1 MNINIGLDKDF
12 EKKFQ
17 ELKCEYGERLASLN
31 GLADS
36 QLNYNDFIDNFID
49 TKVVADSS
57 IDPNANVGHKDV
69 ITLEHE
75 MMKPHDKLLALN
87 KIYYEMKKQFSK
99 EDADEW
105 FELEYTRALYLHD
118 APTSSKKPY
127 CYAYTLKDLAE
138 RGLYFIEGYNAEPAK
153 HLGTFVTFLK
163 EFVSYNSNRTSG
175 ACGLPNLIPYLYYFW
190 SRDVKQGYYTETPEK
205 YAKQNIQSF
214 IYAINQPYCRDGS
227 QSAFT
232 NTNIF
237 DHEYLVALFGGEQF
251 PDGAFMYDEIEG
263 IMEFQKM
270 FLEEMSEVRSQNM
283 FTFPVNSISL
293 IKKDGIWADEEFAR
307 WACEHNRKWN
317 DSNFFVDNSVTSLSN
332 CCRLK
337 SSIADLG
344 FFNSIGGTA
353 LRVGSIKVSTINLAR
368 IAYQSKN
375 EEEYIEKLQHTMGV
389 NLKLLHVVRSI
400 IKRNIEKG
408 LLPNYKHGLIDIN
421 TQYNTCGF
429 VGIYETMKYFGYT
442 YIDKFDNT
450 FYNDNAFNFGKRIFE
465 AMHQVKNEFQKN
477 KDYQCNLE
485 QAPAENCAIKLQL
498 ADEFFYPDKVV
509 KDLPLY
515 ANQFIGLGIKTT
527 MKERIRIASAFD
539 KYCSG
544 GSILHANIEAP
555 FSNFTQAW
563 DMLNYITDQGV
574 TYFAF
579 NTKIQVCKN
588 NHAFFGKKCPVCG
601 GDVEG
606 EYTRIVGFY
615 TKISTWS
622 KERKEEFKLRK
633 WADTTNENTFLE

>member
-1 MNINIGLDKDF
+1 MNINIGLDNDF

-17 ELKCEYGERLASLN
+17 ELKTKYGEKLARLN

-36 QLNYNDFIDNFID
+36 QLNYNEFIDNFID
-49 TKVVADSS
+49 TKVVADAS

-75 MMKPHDKLLALN
+75 MIKPHYKLLALN
-87 KIYYEMKKQFSK
+87 KIYYELKKQFSK
-99 EDADEW
+99 NEADEW
-105 FELEYTRALYLHD
+105 FESEFSRALYLHD
-118 APTSSKKPY
+118 APTSSTKPY

-138 RGLYFIEGYNAEPAK
+138 KGLYFIEGYNAEPAK
-153 HLGTFVTFLK
+153 HFGTFITFLK
-163 EFVSYNSNRTSG
+163 EFVSYTSTRTSG
-175 ACGLPNLIPYLYYFW
+175 ACGLPNLIPYMYYFW
-190 SRDVKQGYYTETPEK
+190 SRDVSQGYYTETPEK

-227 QSAFT
+227 QSAFV
-232 NTNIF
+232 NSNIF
-237 DHEYLVALFGGEQF
+237 DHEYLMALFGGEIF
-251 PDGAFMYDEIEG
+251 PDGKYMVDELEG

-270 FLEEMSEVRSQNM
+270 FLEEMSEIRSHNM

-293 IKKDGIWADEEFAR
+293 IKKDGKFVDEEFAK

-317 DSNFFVDNSVTSLSN
+317 DSNFFVDDEVTSLSS

-337 SSIADLG
+337 NDIKELG
-344 FFNSIGGTA
+344 YFNSIGGTA
-353 LRVGSIKVSTINLAR
+353 LRVGSVKVSTVNLAR
-368 IAYQSKN
+368 IAYESNN
-375 EEEYIEKLQHTMGV
+375 EEEYLKKLEHIV
-389 NLKLLHVVRSI
+389 NINLKALHVVRNI
-400 IKRNIEKG
+400 IKRDIEKG
-408 LLPNYKHGLIDIN
+408 LLPNYTYGLIDIS

-429 VGIYETMKYFGYT
+429 VGIYETMKHFGYT

-450 FYNDNAFNFGKRIFE
+450 FYNDKAFEFGKKIFE
-465 AMHQVKNEFQKN
+465 VIHKTKNEFT
-477 KDYQCNLE
+477 KDKGYKVNIE
-485 QAPAENCAIKLQL
+485 QAPAENCATKLQ
-498 ADEFFYPDKVV
+498 ASDELLYPDKVI

-544 GSILHANIEAP
+544 GSILHVNIEAP
-555 FSNFTQAW
+555 FTNFEQAW
-563 DMLNYITDQGV
+563 NMLNYITDQGV

-588 NHAFFGKKCPVCG
+588 NHAFFGKKCPICG
-601 GDVEG
+601 EAVES
-606 EYTRIVGFY
+606 EYTRVDQI
-615 TKISTWS
+615 TA
-622 KERKEEFKLRK
+622 L
-633 WADTTNENTFLE
+633 LLQ